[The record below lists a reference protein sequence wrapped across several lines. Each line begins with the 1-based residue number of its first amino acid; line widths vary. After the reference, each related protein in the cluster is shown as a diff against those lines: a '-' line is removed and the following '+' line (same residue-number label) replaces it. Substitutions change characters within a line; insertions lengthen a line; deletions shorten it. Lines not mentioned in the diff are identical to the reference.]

1 MGLIGISVYVPE
13 NPKSG
18 TYNGIFVYLCGM
30 SKAWA
35 EITVSKLLRTSIEKD
50 GKLSDFENKLHE
62 DLSKF
67 IGIKLAENKIAM
79 TDEIKGKIQFDEE
92 TDKNGDVTYHAV
104 VYV

>member
-1 MGLIGISVYVPE
+1 
-13 NPKSG
+13 
-18 TYNGIFVYLCGM
+18 M

-35 EITVSKLLRTSIEKD
+35 ETTVSKMLHASIEKD
-50 GKLSDFENKLHE
+50 GKLSDFEEYIHTHLCRV
-62 DLSKF
+62 
-67 IGIKLAENKIAM
+67 IGIKLVENQIAM